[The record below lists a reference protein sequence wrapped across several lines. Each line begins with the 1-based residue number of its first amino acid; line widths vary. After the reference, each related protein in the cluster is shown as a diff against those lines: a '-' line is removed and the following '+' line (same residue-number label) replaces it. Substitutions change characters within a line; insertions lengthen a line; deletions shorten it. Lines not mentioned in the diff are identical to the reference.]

1 MSLPE
6 ILTILLGILLS
17 LIIFDGFRR
26 ALRSRKEGLKVDL
39 MSPESIEEV
48 LQDNEEYS
56 DHKNRF
62 EENEILDKKYKE
74 EVHLEE
80 KEEEEKKKQK
90 KKQKKQI
97 EEEKHNLIIIN
108 LSSQNDVFS
117 QESILSNYKS
127 LNIRIEEQ
135 GYMSIL
141 DSDNKLIFTLLNA
154 KRPGY
159 FMEGNSSSDVALVL
173 NTDKINNS
181 VEAFDYMYSFANN
194 ISELFECNVLDENR
208 NFLTKQM
215 HDHLRTSIIEL
226 KRKQLAKSA

>member
-26 ALRSRKEGLKVDL
+26 ALRSRKAGLKVDL

-62 EENEILDKKYKE
+62 EENEIFDKKYKE

-80 KEEEEKKKQK
+80 KEEEEEEEIK
-90 KKQKKQI
+90 I
-97 EEEKHNLIIIN
+97 EEKKHNLIIIN

-194 ISELFECNVLDENR
+194 ISELFGCNVLDENR

>member
-1 MSLPE
+1 MNLPE

-62 EENEILDKKYKE
+62 EENEIFDKKYKE

-80 KEEEEKKKQK
+80 KEEEEEEEVK
-90 KKQKKQI
+90 I

-117 QESILSNYKS
+117 QESILSSYKS
-127 LNIRIEEQ
+127 HNIRIEEQ
-135 GYMSIL
+135 GYMRIL
-141 DSDNKLIFTLLNA
+141 DSVDKLIFTLLNA

-194 ISELFECNVLDENR
+194 ISELFGCNVLDENR

>member
-48 LQDNEEYS
+48 LRDNEEYS

-62 EENEILDKKYKE
+62 EENEIFDKKYKE

-80 KEEEEKKKQK
+80 KEKEEEEEEEVKVK
-90 KKQKKQI
+90 I

-108 LSSQNDVFS
+108 LSSQNDIFS

-194 ISELFECNVLDENR
+194 ISELFGCNVLDENR

>member
-62 EENEILDKKYKE
+62 EENEIFDKKYKE

-80 KEEEEKKKQK
+80 KEEEEEEEIK
-90 KKQKKQI
+90 I
-97 EEEKHNLIIIN
+97 EEKKHNLIIIN

-194 ISELFECNVLDENR
+194 ISELFGCNVLDENR

>member
-48 LQDNEEYS
+48 LRDNEEYS

-62 EENEILDKKYKE
+62 EENKIFDKKYKE

-80 KEEEEKKKQK
+80 KEEEGEVKVK
-90 KKQKKQI
+90 I

-108 LSSQNDVFS
+108 LSSQNDIFS

-159 FMEGNSSSDVALVL
+159 FMEGNSSSDLALVL

-194 ISELFECNVLDENR
+194 ISELFGCNVLDENR

>member
-1 MSLPE
+1 MNLPE

-62 EENEILDKKYKE
+62 EENEIFDKKYKE

-80 KEEEEKKKQK
+80 KEEEEEEEVK
-90 KKQKKQI
+90 I

-108 LSSQNDVFS
+108 LSSHNHVFS
-117 QESILSNYKS
+117 QESILLNYES

-135 GYMSIL
+135 GYMRIL
-141 DSDNKLIFTLLNA
+141 DSVDKLIFTLLNA

-194 ISELFECNVLDENR
+194 ISELFGCNVLDENR

>member
-26 ALRSRKEGLKVDL
+26 ALRSRKAGLKVDL

-62 EENEILDKKYKE
+62 EENEIFDKKYKE

-80 KEEEEKKKQK
+80 KEEEGEVKVK
-90 KKQKKQI
+90 I

-108 LSSQNDVFS
+108 LSSQNDIFS

-159 FMEGNSSSDVALVL
+159 FMEGNSSSDLALVL

-194 ISELFECNVLDENR
+194 ISELFGCNVLDENR

>member
-48 LQDNEEYS
+48 LRDNEEYS

-62 EENEILDKKYKE
+62 EENEIFDKKYKE

-80 KEEEEKKKQK
+80 KEEEEEEEEEVK
-90 KKQKKQI
+90 I

-194 ISELFECNVLDENR
+194 ISELFGCNVLDENR

>member
-62 EENEILDKKYKE
+62 EENEIFDKKYKE

-80 KEEEEKKKQK
+80 KEEEEEEEEEVK
-90 KKQKKQI
+90 I

-194 ISELFECNVLDENR
+194 ISELFGCNVLDENR

>member
-62 EENEILDKKYKE
+62 EENEIFDKKYKE

-80 KEEEEKKKQK
+80 KEEEEEEIK
-90 KKQKKQI
+90 I
-97 EEEKHNLIIIN
+97 EEKKHNLIIIN

-194 ISELFECNVLDENR
+194 ISELFGCNVLDENR

>member
-48 LQDNEEYS
+48 LRDNEEYS

-62 EENEILDKKYKE
+62 EENEIFDKKYKE

-80 KEEEEKKKQK
+80 KEKEEEEEEVKVK
-90 KKQKKQI
+90 I

-108 LSSQNDVFS
+108 LSSQNDIFS

-194 ISELFECNVLDENR
+194 ISELFGCNVLDENR

>member
-26 ALRSRKEGLKVDL
+26 ALRSRKAGLKVDL

-62 EENEILDKKYKE
+62 EENEIFDKKYKE

-80 KEEEEKKKQK
+80 KEEEEEEIK
-90 KKQKKQI
+90 I
-97 EEEKHNLIIIN
+97 EEKKHNLIIIN

-194 ISELFECNVLDENR
+194 ISELFGCNVLDENR

>member
-62 EENEILDKKYKE
+62 EENEIFDKKYKE

-80 KEEEEKKKQK
+80 KEKEEEEEEVKVKVK
-90 KKQKKQI
+90 I

-194 ISELFECNVLDENR
+194 ISELFGCNVLDENR

>member
-26 ALRSRKEGLKVDL
+26 ALRSRKAGLKVDL

-62 EENEILDKKYKE
+62 EENEIFDKKYKE

-80 KEEEEKKKQK
+80 KEEEEEEEIK
-90 KKQKKQI
+90 I
-97 EEEKHNLIIIN
+97 EEKKHNLIIIN

-159 FMEGNSSSDVALVL
+159 FMEGNSSSDLALVL

-194 ISELFECNVLDENR
+194 ISELFGCNVLDENR

>member
-62 EENEILDKKYKE
+62 EENEIFDKKYKE

-80 KEEEEKKKQK
+80 KEEEEEKKKK
-90 KKQKKQI
+90 KEIKI
-97 EEEKHNLIIIN
+97 EEKKHNLIIIN

-194 ISELFECNVLDENR
+194 ISELFGCNVLDENR

>member
-1 MSLPE
+1 MNLPE

-56 DHKNRF
+56 NHKNRP
-62 EENEILDKKYKE
+62 EEHEIFDEKYE
-74 EVHLEE
+74 EKVHLEE
-80 KEEEEKKKQK
+80 EKKEEEE
-90 KKQKKQI
+90 
-97 EEEKHNLIIIN
+97 EEHNLIIIN

-117 QESILSNYKS
+117 QESILSNYES
-127 LNIRIEEQ
+127 LNFRIEEQ
-135 GYMSIL
+135 GYISIL

-194 ISELFECNVLDENR
+194 ISELFGCNVLDENR

>member
-62 EENEILDKKYKE
+62 EENEIFDKKYKE

-80 KEEEEKKKQK
+80 KEEEEEEEVK
-90 KKQKKQI
+90 I

-194 ISELFECNVLDENR
+194 ISELFGCNVLDENR

>member
-1 MSLPE
+1 MNLPE

-56 DHKNRF
+56 NHKNRF
-62 EENEILDKKYKE
+62 EENKIFDEKYKE
-74 EVHLEE
+74 EVHLE
-80 KEEEEKKKQK
+80 KEEEVK
-90 KKQKKQI
+90 I

-117 QESILSNYKS
+117 QESILLNYES

-194 ISELFECNVLDENR
+194 ISELFGCNVLDENR

>member
-62 EENEILDKKYKE
+62 EENEIFDKKYKE

-80 KEEEEKKKQK
+80 KEEEEEEVK
-90 KKQKKQI
+90 I

-194 ISELFECNVLDENR
+194 ISELFGCNVLDENR

>member
-62 EENEILDKKYKE
+62 EENEIFDKKYKE

-80 KEEEEKKKQK
+80 KEEEGEVKVK
-90 KKQKKQI
+90 I

-108 LSSQNDVFS
+108 LSSQNDIFS

-194 ISELFECNVLDENR
+194 ISELFGCNVLDENR

>member
-62 EENEILDKKYKE
+62 EENEIFDKKYKE

-80 KEEEEKKKQK
+80 KEEEEEEEEVK
-90 KKQKKQI
+90 I

-194 ISELFECNVLDENR
+194 ISELFGCNVLDENR

>member
-48 LQDNEEYS
+48 LRDNEEYS

-62 EENEILDKKYKE
+62 EENEIFDKKYKE

-80 KEEEEKKKQK
+80 KEKEEEEEEEVKVK
-90 KKQKKQI
+90 I

-159 FMEGNSSSDVALVL
+159 FMEGNSSSDLALVL

-194 ISELFECNVLDENR
+194 ISELFGCNVLDENR

>member
-48 LQDNEEYS
+48 LRDNEEYS

-62 EENEILDKKYKE
+62 EENEIFDKKYKE

-80 KEEEEKKKQK
+80 KEEEGEVKVK
-90 KKQKKQI
+90 I

-108 LSSQNDVFS
+108 LSSQNDIFS

-194 ISELFECNVLDENR
+194 ISELFGCNVLDENR

>member
-48 LQDNEEYS
+48 LQDKEEYS

-62 EENEILDKKYKE
+62 EENETFDKKYKE

-80 KEEEEKKKQK
+80 KEEEQQQEEEEVK
-90 KKQKKQI
+90 I

-117 QESILSNYKS
+117 QESILSSYKS

-141 DSDNKLIFTLLNA
+141 DSDDKLIFTLLNA

-194 ISELFECNVLDENR
+194 ISELFGCNVLDENR

>member
-56 DHKNRF
+56 NHKNRF
-62 EENEILDKKYKE
+62 EENKIFDEKYKE
-74 EVHLEE
+74 EAHLE
-80 KEEEEKKKQK
+80 KEEEEVK
-90 KKQKKQI
+90 I

-117 QESILSNYKS
+117 QESILLNYES

-194 ISELFECNVLDENR
+194 ISELFGCNVLDENR

>member
-62 EENEILDKKYKE
+62 EENKIFDKKYKE

-80 KEEEEKKKQK
+80 KEKEEEEEEEVKVK
-90 KKQKKQI
+90 I

-108 LSSQNDVFS
+108 LSSQNDIFS

-194 ISELFECNVLDENR
+194 ISELFGCNVLDENR

>member
-62 EENEILDKKYKE
+62 EENEIFDKKYKE

-80 KEEEEKKKQK
+80 KEEEGEVKVK
-90 KKQKKQI
+90 I

-194 ISELFECNVLDENR
+194 ISELFGCNVLDENR

>member
-62 EENEILDKKYKE
+62 EENKIFDKKYKE

-80 KEEEEKKKQK
+80 KEEEGEVKVK
-90 KKQKKQI
+90 I

-108 LSSQNDVFS
+108 LSSQNDIFS

-194 ISELFECNVLDENR
+194 ISELFGCNVLDENR

>member
-62 EENEILDKKYKE
+62 EENEIFDKKYKE

-80 KEEEEKKKQK
+80 KEKEEEEEEVKVK
-90 KKQKKQI
+90 I

-194 ISELFECNVLDENR
+194 ISELFGCNVLDENR

>member
-62 EENEILDKKYKE
+62 EENKIFDKKYKE

-80 KEEEEKKKQK
+80 KEKEEEEEEVKVK
-90 KKQKKQI
+90 I

-194 ISELFECNVLDENR
+194 ISELFGCNVLDENR

>member
-26 ALRSRKEGLKVDL
+26 ALRSRKAGLKVDL

-62 EENEILDKKYKE
+62 EENEIFDKKYKE

-80 KEEEEKKKQK
+80 KEEEEEEEEEVK
-90 KKQKKQI
+90 I

-194 ISELFECNVLDENR
+194 ISELFGCNVLDENR

>member
-62 EENEILDKKYKE
+62 EENEIFDKKYKE

-80 KEEEEKKKQK
+80 KEEEE
-90 KKQKKQI
+90 
-97 EEEKHNLIIIN
+97 EEE
-108 LSSQNDVFS
+108 
-117 QESILSNYKS
+117 
-127 LNIRIEEQ
+127 EE
-135 GYMSIL
+135 
-141 DSDNKLIFTLLNA
+141 
-154 KRPGY
+154 
-159 FMEGNSSSDVALVL
+159 E
-173 NTDKINNS
+173 
-181 VEAFDYMYSFANN
+181 
-194 ISELFECNVLDENR
+194 
-208 NFLTKQM
+208 
-215 HDHLRTSIIEL
+215 
-226 KRKQLAKSA
+226 

>member
-48 LQDNEEYS
+48 LRDNEEYS

-62 EENEILDKKYKE
+62 EENEIFDKKYKE

-80 KEEEEKKKQK
+80 KEEEGEVKVK
-90 KKQKKQI
+90 I

-194 ISELFECNVLDENR
+194 ISELFGCNVLDENR

>member
-26 ALRSRKEGLKVDL
+26 ALRSRKAGLKVDL

-62 EENEILDKKYKE
+62 EENEIFDKKYKE

-80 KEEEEKKKQK
+80 KEEEGEVKVK
-90 KKQKKQI
+90 I

-194 ISELFECNVLDENR
+194 ISELFGCNVLDENR